1 MQQLISIDEDS
12 NNIGEEF
19 KEFLN
24 KQTEIINNLIS
35 SNLSNFIYTSN
46 IIQTKI
52 DIYNFLQNKVILILT
67 ELNKNNSY
75 QKNKENSEKI
85 TTLFQ
90 LLVNINALIKEKELS
105 LYKIIGILHSKDKA
119 SKGQNYE
126 NEIYHLKN
134 ELIEKNKQIK
144 VLENMN
150 LILNEQIEKIKLE
163 NDTLTMKLLG
173 KSKKYI
179 NDETIK
185 SGLETIMKN
194 NNDKNYL
201 NKTNNNNTINS
212 RINLPNMPKSSFN
225 KQIIV
230 SKKKLSREQLNE
242 IIQNIYKSKIAY
254 DQNCIDLNKPLETM
268 EQHMYQYLN
277 NKYGLKN
284 LTIEYASAI
293 ISGIKDYSK
302 KDMNI
307 KLFGMLLKN
316 EIEENTLAIV
326 EKIKQ
331 VVEETLE
338 YFITQKN
345 PYMSTGDVLLI
356 CDKIKK
362 GMVDEDV
369 WNSFIDTLFLNDKEN
384 GNKVKE
390 KIYEFIDRIMKK
402 SLEKLGNNLKFEM
415 TREEEDFFKE
425 MQNYPKKIRY
435 EDLIN
440 ILIDYHIKVRKNY
453 LKNMREI
460 FMDNDDNKDGVL
472 TKKEFIKYIN
482 DLKIF
487 HEETI
492 EENIDYLLRKIPQCE
507 KYDFFSFSEVVGLFD
522 QEQILKENNEKC
534 SILDF
539 LAKYLIISKYKFY
552 NFNLIRI
559 LNSNN
564 DRK

>member
-316 EIEENTLAIV
+316 EIEENTLAII

-384 GNKVKE
+384 GNKIKE

-539 LAKYLIISKYKFY
+539 LAK
-552 NFNLIRI
+552 
-559 LNSNN
+559 
-564 DRK
+564 

>member
-1 MQQLISIDEDS
+1 MQQLILIDDNS
-12 NNIGEEF
+12 HNIGEDF

-24 KQTEIINNLIS
+24 KQTEVINNLIS
-35 SNLSNFIYTSN
+35 SNLSNYIYTSN

-52 DIYNFLQNKVILILT
+52 DIYNFLQNKIILILT
-67 ELNKNNSY
+67 ELNKSNNY
-75 QKNKENSEKI
+75 QKIKENSNKS
-85 TTLFQ
+85 TLLFQ
-90 LLVNINALIKEKELS
+90 LLAEINALIKEKELS
-105 LYKIIGILHSKDKA
+105 LYKIIGILHNKVINTNSPKMEQ
-119 SKGQNYE
+119 SIE
-126 NEIYHLKN
+126 NDDLKN
-134 ELIEKNKQIK
+134 ENNRLKYELVEKNKQIK
-144 VLENMN
+144 VLENIN
-150 LILNEQIEKIKLE
+150 TILNEKIEKIKTE
-163 NDTLTMKLLG
+163 NDTMTMKLFER
-173 KSKKYI
+173 SKKFL
-179 NDETIK
+179 NDSTIK
-185 SGLETIMKN
+185 SGLETLMKN
-194 NNDKNYL
+194 NNDKN
-201 NKTNNNNTINS
+201 NNNKDNNFNTINS
-212 RINLPNMPKSSFN
+212 RINLPNMPKNCFN

-230 SKKKLSREQLNE
+230 SKKKLTREQLNE

-293 ISGIKDYSK
+293 ISGIKEYSK

-307 KLFGMLLKN
+307 KVFGMLLKN
-316 EIEENTLAIV
+316 EIEENTLTIV

-331 VVEETLE
+331 VVQETLE
-338 YFITQKN
+338 YFISQKN
-345 PYMSTGDVLLI
+345 PYMAGGDVQKL
-356 CDKIKK
+356 CEKIKG

-384 GNKVKE
+384 GKKVKD
-390 KIYEFIDRIMKK
+390 KIYEFIDRIMAK
-402 SLEKLGNNLKFEM
+402 SLDKIGNNLKFEM
-415 TREEEDFFKE
+415 TREEEDFFNE
-425 MQNYPKKIRY
+425 MKNYPKKIRY

-440 ILIDYHIKVRKNY
+440 ILIDYHIRVRKNY

-460 FMDNDDNKDGVL
+460 FMNNDENKDGVL

-487 HEETI
+487 HEETL

-507 KYDFFSFSEVVGLFD
+507 KYDFFSFSEIVDLFD

-539 LAKYLIISKYKFY
+539 LAK
-552 NFNLIRI
+552 
-559 LNSNN
+559 
-564 DRK
+564 

>member
-1 MQQLISIDEDS
+1 MQQLISIDENS

-67 ELNKNNSY
+67 ELNKNNTY
-75 QKNKENSEKI
+75 LKNKENSEKI
-85 TTLFQ
+85 KTLFQ
-90 LLVNINALIKEKELS
+90 LLLDINALIKEKELS
-105 LYKIIGILHSKDKA
+105 LFKIIGILHSKGKTN
-119 SKGQNYE
+119 KGQNYE
-126 NEIYHLKN
+126 NENYHLKN

-150 LILNEQIEKIKLE
+150 LILNEQIEKIKSE

-173 KSKKYI
+173 RSKKYI

-230 SKKKLSREQLNE
+230 SKKKLSKEQLNE

-293 ISGIKDYSK
+293 ISGIKEYSK

-345 PYMSTGDVLLI
+345 PYMNTGDVLLI

-369 WNSFIDTLFLNDKEN
+369 WNSFIDTLFLNDKDN
-384 GNKVKE
+384 GKKVKE

-402 SLEKLGNNLKFEM
+402 SLEKIGNNVKFEM

-453 LKNMREI
+453 LKNMRDI
-460 FMDNDDNKDGVL
+460 FMDNDENKDGVL

-539 LAKYLIISKYKFY
+539 LAK
-552 NFNLIRI
+552 
-559 LNSNN
+559 
-564 DRK
+564 

>member
-460 FMDNDDNKDGVL
+460 FMNNDENKDGVL

-487 HEETI
+487 HEETL
-492 EENIDYLLRKIPQCE
+492 EENIDYLLRKMPQCE
-507 KYDFFSFSEVVGLFD
+507 KYDFFSFSEIVDLFD

-539 LAKYLIISKYKFY
+539 LAK
-552 NFNLIRI
+552 
-559 LNSNN
+559 
-564 DRK
+564 

>member
-1 MQQLISIDEDS
+1 MQQLMTIDENS
-12 NNIGEEF
+12 HNIGEEF

-24 KQTEIINNLIS
+24 KQTEVINNLIS
-35 SNLSNFIYTSN
+35 SNLSNYIYTSN
-46 IIQTKI
+46 IIQIKI
-52 DIYNFLQNKVILILT
+52 DIYNFLQNKIILILT
-67 ELNKNNSY
+67 DLNKNNSY
-75 QKNKENSEKI
+75 LKNKENSEK
-85 TTLFQ
+85 TTILFK
-90 LLVNINALIKEKELS
+90 LLVDINVFIKEKELS
-105 LYKIIGILHSKDKA
+105 LYKIIGILHSKDKN
-119 SKGQNYE
+119 KNQNYIGETYGNLNIIKE
-126 NEIYHLKN
+126 NNHLKT

-144 VLENMN
+144 VLENIN
-150 LILNEQIEKIKLE
+150 TILNEQVEKIKLE
-163 NDTLTMKLLG
+163 NESLTTKLLE
-173 KSKKYI
+173 KSKKYL
-179 NDETIK
+179 NEGTIK
-185 SGLETIMKN
+185 SGMETIMKN
-194 NNDKNYL
+194 NNDHNYL
-201 NKTNNNNTINS
+201 NEKNNNYTINS
-212 RINLPNMPKSSFN
+212 RINLPNMPKNSFN

-230 SKKKLSREQLNE
+230 SKKKLTREQINE
-242 IIQNIYKSKIAY
+242 IIQNIYKSKISY

-293 ISGIKDYSK
+293 ITGIKEYSK

-338 YFITQKN
+338 YFISQKN
-345 PYMSTGDVLLI
+345 PYMGIGDVSQM
-356 CDKIKK
+356 CEKIKK
-362 GMVDEDV
+362 GMVDEIV

-384 GNKVKE
+384 GKKVKE
-390 KIYEFIDRIMKK
+390 KIYEFIDRIMAK
-402 SLEKLGNNLKFEM
+402 SLEKLGNNVKFEM
-415 TREEEDFFKE
+415 TREEEDFYKE
-425 MQNYPKKIRY
+425 MKNYQKKIRY

-460 FMDNDDNKDGVL
+460 FMNNDENKDGVL

-492 EENIDYLLRKIPQCE
+492 EENIDYLLRKLPQCE

-539 LAKYLIISKYKFY
+539 LAK
-552 NFNLIRI
+552 
-559 LNSNN
+559 
-564 DRK
+564 

>member
-150 LILNEQIEKIKLE
+150 LMLGEQIEKIKLE

-539 LAKYLIISKYKFY
+539 LAK
-552 NFNLIRI
+552 
-559 LNSNN
+559 
-564 DRK
+564 

>member
-1 MQQLISIDEDS
+1 MQQLILIDDNS
-12 NNIGEEF
+12 HNIGEDF

-24 KQTEIINNLIS
+24 KQTEVINNLIS
-35 SNLSNFIYTSN
+35 NNLSNYIYTSN

-52 DIYNFLQNKVILILT
+52 DIYNFLQNKIILILT
-67 ELNKNNSY
+67 ELNKSNNY
-75 QKNKENSEKI
+75 QKIKENSKKS
-85 TTLFQ
+85 TLLFQ
-90 LLVNINALIKEKELS
+90 LLAEINALIKEKELS
-105 LYKIIGILHSKDKA
+105 LYKIIGILHNKVINTNSPKMEQ
-119 SKGQNYE
+119 SIE
-126 NEIYHLKN
+126 NDDLKN
-134 ELIEKNKQIK
+134 ENNRLKYELVEKNKQIK
-144 VLENMN
+144 VLENIN
-150 LILNEQIEKIKLE
+150 TILNEKIEKIKTE
-163 NDTLTMKLLG
+163 NDTMTMKLFER
-173 KSKKYI
+173 SKKFL
-179 NDETIK
+179 NDSTIK
-185 SGLETIMKN
+185 SGLETLMKN
-194 NNDKNYL
+194 NNDKN
-201 NKTNNNNTINS
+201 NNNKDNNFNTINS
-212 RINLPNMPKSSFN
+212 RINLPNMPKNCFN

-230 SKKKLSREQLNE
+230 SKKKLTREQLNE

-293 ISGIKDYSK
+293 ISGIKEYSK

-307 KLFGMLLKN
+307 KVFGMLLKN
-316 EIEENTLAIV
+316 EIEENTLTIV

-331 VVEETLE
+331 VVQETLE
-338 YFITQKN
+338 YFISQKN
-345 PYMSTGDVLLI
+345 PYMAGGDVQKL
-356 CDKIKK
+356 CEKIKG

-384 GNKVKE
+384 GKKVKD
-390 KIYEFIDRIMKK
+390 KIYEFIDRIMAK
-402 SLEKLGNNLKFEM
+402 SLDKIGNNLKFEM
-415 TREEEDFFKE
+415 TREEEDFFNE
-425 MQNYPKKIRY
+425 MKNYPKKIRY

-440 ILIDYHIKVRKNY
+440 ILIDYHIRVRKNY

-460 FMDNDDNKDGVL
+460 FMNNDENKDGVL

-487 HEETI
+487 HEETL

-507 KYDFFSFSEVVGLFD
+507 KYDFFSFSEIVELFD

-539 LAKYLIISKYKFY
+539 LAK
-552 NFNLIRI
+552 
-559 LNSNN
+559 
-564 DRK
+564 

>member
-85 TTLFQ
+85 TTLFH

-539 LAKYLIISKYKFY
+539 LAK
-552 NFNLIRI
+552 
-559 LNSNN
+559 
-564 DRK
+564 

>member
-90 LLVNINALIKEKELS
+90 LLVNINALIREKELS

-316 EIEENTLAIV
+316 EIEENTLAII

-539 LAKYLIISKYKFY
+539 LAK
-552 NFNLIRI
+552 
-559 LNSNN
+559 
-564 DRK
+564 

>member
-369 WNSFIDTLFLNDKEN
+369 WNSFIDTLFLNDKDN
-384 GNKVKE
+384 GKKVKE

-402 SLEKLGNNLKFEM
+402 SIEKIGNNVKFEM

-507 KYDFFSFSEVVGLFD
+507 KYDFFSFSEVVVLFD

-539 LAKYLIISKYKFY
+539 LAK
-552 NFNLIRI
+552 
-559 LNSNN
+559 
-564 DRK
+564 

>member
-105 LYKIIGILHSKDKA
+105 LYKIIGILHLKDKA
-119 SKGQNYE
+119 SKGQNFE

-356 CDKIKK
+356 CEKIKK

-539 LAKYLIISKYKFY
+539 LAK
-552 NFNLIRI
+552 
-559 LNSNN
+559 
-564 DRK
+564 